1 MGVSATALNTRQSDT
16 GLASMDG
23 KRVTNVAAFK
33 SSVYADYAVPQVEG
47 LSVNANWQYSGK
59 KAFDPENQVFVPSY
73 HVLNLGASY
82 ATRIGGVSTT
92 LRASVNNAL
101 DKFYWRDVTQ
111 DLGGYLMPG
120 ASRTF
125 RVSAQ
130 FDL

>member
-1 MGVSATALNTRQSDT
+1 
-16 GLASMDG
+16 
-23 KRVTNVAAFK
+23 
-33 SSVYADYAVPQVEG
+33 
-47 LSVNANWQYSGK
+47 
-59 KAFDPENQVFVPSY
+59 
-73 HVLNLGASY
+73 
-82 ATRIGGVSTT
+82 
-92 LRASVNNAL
+92 VNNAL